1 MSEVGDRQRAA
12 TVDPELVSIPMNIS
26 RITTRSGRSYDSGTP
41 TPMVAGGL
49 SSTSGFEISG
59 HEHLR
64 PEQSNQHAQPVA
76 DDAMNGSTQGRVDDD
91 QQRDHQGSD
100 STPVSTAA
108 AIYKTLGTSGQEMLG
123 RVASSLRG
131 GGKAREHPG
140 GEQRS
145 GAAVSE
151 GPSERLLL
159 LRRIHKSSCRG

>member
-76 DDAMNGSTQGRVDDD
+76 DDAMNGSTQDRVDDD

-100 STPVSTAA
+100 
-108 AIYKTLGTSGQEMLG
+108 KL
-123 RVASSLRG
+123 
-131 GGKAREHPG
+131 
-140 GEQRS
+140 
-145 GAAVSE
+145 
-151 GPSERLLL
+151 
-159 LRRIHKSSCRG
+159 